1 MTLPSLARLIFD
13 RVSSETMRPGLAPR
27 RSILGGGGGGGE
39 GGVASSSSP
48 PALKGEE
55 ETSAAFAATIASCD
69 MDGIGTREACI
80 RAALAD
86 RNWGRQGLIGSE
98 EASRAR
104 EENFLRKKKTER
116 WSQHVAHSP
125 LFSLNISLAF
135 AMALP
140 VQLPL
145 PLLPGAARPSQAR
158 PLSSP
163 ALRRAIGNGAKRA
176 LAVPQSRQ
184 QRQCSNMIV
193 VAAAATLSNDPDAPP
208 PYELDDYTAEANAA
222 YWETR
227 PVAVLK
233 RGLII
238 GTRVVLFLVEKESRW
253 ENRLALPSL
262 ARLLLARSQPR
273 LNQPTNQKQTG
284 IEFAR
289 WFAIRGFSSAEAARS
304 MRELLTRLG
313 PAFIKVGQALAAR
326 PDLLP
331 PDFIAELELL
341 HDRIPPFDDARA
353 RALIEEELGAP
364 ASQIFSKISATP
376 VAAASLGQVYRATL
390 AVDTRRTAAKG
401 GARNTPPSSPS
412 GPDDVTNG
420 APPLSTAGPAARSL
434 LSSLPPETPVEVAVK
449 VQRPG
454 VRETIGLDVFIL
466 RSAAALLRSAKD
478 VNTDLPALVD
488 EWSSSLFGEL
498 DYRIEEANG
507 TLFKSLYGRLD
518 GVYVPSM
525 VPSLCRKRVLVM
537 EWVEGGRLRS
547 ASDSVL
553 ALERRR
559 ESSAAAAAA
568 AGSGSGSSFS
578 AYSSASSASAF
589 SSPAASF
596 SATSPPAVS
605 ADAELR
611 LVDVGVRCSLE
622 QMMSVGFFHAD
633 PHQGNFIR
641 RSSDGKLAYIDFG
654 MCARIDDATRRALL
668 TASVHLANREFGSL
682 ADDMLALGFFPPGTQ
697 RSVVAPALTGVFA
710 RAMEGGI
717 QSLSFQTLSADLGKT
732 MYDYKFRLP
741 TYATLLVRS
750 LTVLE
755 GIARSADREYPGL
768 LQSAYPWIARRLL
781 QSPSPEL
788 RAALR
793 SLLYKGNKFRFDRL
807 ESLLLQA
814 ARSPPRPAAMVSL
827 AESSSSLNS
836 SSSSKAGADSGGGE
850 GESQVTA
857 AGGALGLLL
866 SPDAAFVREVLVDEL
881 AKGLDSGAR
890 VAADGARD
898 AVTAAGRS
906 LLGAAASFLPA
917 GSPPRTLLLDP
928 ALALQASVDRAIP
941 HASRQEDE
949 EQVGGVLRLAAA
961 MREFSRA
968 DAARAGAVRAREGR
982 SSVSS
987 SSSSTSPLSSLLDPE
1002 DPNSLLAAWAR
1013 AVLPSAAG
1021 DAARAMAW
1029 LAREAVSLPPSAAA
1043 TAARLP
1049 AEVAAKAASRGA
1061 ARAMRGLAG
1070 LRGSGS
1076 GGTSSGPSVAYET
1089 AAEDERTR
1097 SAAEASNVSSSA
1109 FASSFLS
1116 QRERSKPAS
1125 AAAAA
1130 AAPASMSTSS
1140 PPPPRPRAV
1149 SPAAAARPAA
1159 ARPAPPPP
1167 QRQQQAPVVVVNG
1180 ASPVAIAP
1188 VAAASF
1194 INDDPILKNVIMMEL
1209 EEP

>member
-1 MTLPSLARLIFD
+1 
-13 RVSSETMRPGLAPR
+13 
-27 RSILGGGGGGGE
+27 
-39 GGVASSSSP
+39 
-48 PALKGEE
+48 
-55 ETSAAFAATIASCD
+55 
-69 MDGIGTREACI
+69 
-80 RAALAD
+80 
-86 RNWGRQGLIGSE
+86 
-98 EASRAR
+98 
-104 EENFLRKKKTER
+104 
-116 WSQHVAHSP
+116 
-125 LFSLNISLAF
+125 
-135 AMALP
+135 
-140 VQLPL
+140 
-145 PLLPGAARPSQAR
+145 
-158 PLSSP
+158 
-163 ALRRAIGNGAKRA
+163 
-176 LAVPQSRQ
+176 
-184 QRQCSNMIV
+184 
-193 VAAAATLSNDPDAPP
+193 
-208 PYELDDYTAEANAA
+208 
-222 YWETR
+222 
-227 PVAVLK
+227 
-233 RGLII
+233 
-238 GTRVVLFLVEKESRW
+238 
-253 ENRLALPSL
+253 
-262 ARLLLARSQPR
+262 
-273 LNQPTNQKQTG
+273 
-284 IEFAR
+284 
-289 WFAIRGFSSAEAARS
+289 

-341 HDRIPPFDDARA
+341 QDRIPPFDDARA

-364 ASQIFSKISATP
+364 ASQVFSRISASP

-390 AVDTRRTAAKG
+390 AVDPSKTLRISPA
-401 GARNTPPSSPS
+401 PPF
-412 GPDDVTNG
+412 GPDFVTNG
-420 APPLSTAGPAARSL
+420 APSSSSSPKARSL
-434 LSSLPPETPVEVAVK
+434 LSSLPADTPVEVAVK

-466 RSAAALLRSAKD
+466 RSAVALLKSAKN

-518 GVYVPSM
+518 GVYVPAM

-559 ESSAAAAAA
+559 ES
-568 AGSGSGSSFS
+568 GG
-578 AYSSASSASAF
+578 SSASSTAPSPAPVSAF

-596 SATSPPAVS
+596 SAVPALS
-605 ADAELR
+605 AEAELR

-710 RAMEGGI
+710 RAMDGGI

-793 SLLYKGNKFRFDRL
+793 SLLYKGNQFRFDRL

-827 AESSSSLNS
+827 AESSSNHPSAAAAS
-836 SSSSKAGADSGGGE
+836 SSE
-850 GESQVTA
+850 GEQNQVTA

-866 SPDAAFVREVLVDEL
+866 SPDAAFVREILVDEL

-890 VAADGARD
+890 VAADEARD
-898 AVTAAGRS
+898 AAAAAGRS
-906 LLGAAASFLPA
+906 LLDAAASLLPA
-917 GSPPRTLLLDP
+917 NSPPRTLFVDP

-941 HASRQEDE
+941 HASRQEDR
-949 EQVGGVLRLAAA
+949 EQVDGVLRLASA

-968 DAARAGAVRAREGR
+968 DAARAEANNRARGAGGV
-982 SSVSS
+982 SNSS
-987 SSSSTSPLSSLLDPE
+987 SPLSLLDPE
-1002 DPNSLLAAWAR
+1002 DPNSLLASWAR
-1013 AVLPSAAG
+1013 VMLPSAAG
-1021 DAARAMAW
+1021 DAARALAW
-1029 LAREAVSLPPSAAA
+1029 LAKEAVALPPSAAA
-1043 TAARLP
+1043 AAARLP

-1070 LRGSGS
+1070 LSGS
-1076 GGTSSGPSVAYET
+1076 GNNGGPSVAYET

-1097 SAAEASNVSSSA
+1097 SAAEASSSSSSSSSSNSSA
-1109 FASSFLS
+1109 LASSFSS
-1116 QRERSKPAS
+1116 QPARSKPVAAASVARDSPAS
-1125 AAAAA
+1125 AAPETTPRPRPAAM
-1130 AAPASMSTSS
+1130 APMTTTQAVKPAPKPAPSS
-1140 PPPPRPRAV
+1140 PPP
-1149 SPAAAARPAA
+1149 SPSPSQPAS
-1159 ARPAPPPP
+1159 
-1167 QRQQQAPVVVVNG
+1167 VVNG
-1180 ASPVAIAP
+1180 ATAVKIAP

-1194 INDDPILKNVIMMEL
+1194 INDDPILKNVIMVEL
-1209 EEP
+1209 DEP